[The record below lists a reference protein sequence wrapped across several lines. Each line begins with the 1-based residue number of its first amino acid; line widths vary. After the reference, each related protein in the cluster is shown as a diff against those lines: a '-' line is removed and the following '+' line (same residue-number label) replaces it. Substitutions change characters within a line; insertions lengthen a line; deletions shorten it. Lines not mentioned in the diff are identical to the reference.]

1 MALSSASSTSLQA
14 LLAGAVDADELD
26 GSISSS
32 RFTAAASAKLS
43 GVASAKLSAA
53 AAGSSEI
60 NCDDL
65 GVSGRSVNKCQTA

>member
-43 GVASAKLSAA
+43 AA

-60 NCDDL
+60 NCDDS